1 MPGCPV
7 FIQHL
12 TFNIQH
18 STFDRPGDP
27 RMNPWMTYLVWPLIK
42 FLIAFLIVQVI
53 VAAMNWIERR
63 LLGLIQARLG
73 PNRVGREIGVPWGLG
88 QILADPIKFLLKE
101 DIVPAHAEK
110 VAYFLGPIVPLI
122 PAFLVF
128 CLIPFGPPPAFAVT
142 RVNVGLLL
150 ILALTSTGVYG
161 IILGGW
167 ASNNKYS
174 LMGGLRSA
182 AQMVSY
188 EVPFG
193 LSIVGVLMLCG
204 SFDLVKIVQ
213 YQEQRVWNVLP
224 QLVAAFIFIVAMN
237 AENNRTPFDLPEA
250 ESELVAGYHTEYS
263 AMKFAFF
270 MLAEYSSMLVNC
282 CLATALFFGGWT
294 LSIGGIGLTTATL
307 RSMGLLGG
315 FIGAA
320 IFIAKVM
327 SFMLVY
333 IWFRA
338 TFPRFRFDQ
347 LMDLGWKWMIPLS
360 LANIVVTGIVLLSA
374 PAVRIGGTWHWVGEI
389 ILSAAG
395 AAVLLAT
402 VLLLAR
408 KPRTEAKVIHASRV
422 SEA

>member
-1 MPGCPV
+1 MSPL
-7 FIQHL
+7 F
-12 TFNIQH
+12 
-18 STFDRPGDP
+18 
-27 RMNPWMTYLVWPLIK
+27 MKYLIWPLVK
-42 FLIAFLIVQVI
+42 FLVAFLIVQVI
-53 VAAMNWIERR
+53 VMLMNWIERR
-63 LLGLIQARLG
+63 TLGLMQARLG
-73 PNRVGREIGVPWGLG
+73 PNRVGYKGIL
-88 QILADPIKFLLKE
+88 QIIADPLKFILKE
-101 DIVPAHAEK
+101 DIVPSSSEK
-110 VAYFLGPIVPLI
+110 VAYFLGPMLPLI

-128 CLIPFGPPPAFAVT
+128 CLIPFGPPPTYIAA
-142 RVNVGLLL
+142 RVNVALLL

-204 SFDLVKIVQ
+204 SFDLVDIVR
-213 YQEQRVWNVLP
+213 YQETNAWNFLS
-224 QLVAAFIFIVAMN
+224 QIVACFIFLVAMN

-270 MLAEYSSMLVNC
+270 MLAEYSAMLVNC
-282 CLATALFFGGWT
+282 CLMVSLFFGGWT
-294 LSIGGIGLTTATL
+294 LAMGGVGLTTEVLRSWGIIGGILGAVIFTT
-307 RSMGLLGG
+307 
-315 FIGAA
+315 
-320 IFIAKVM
+320 KVM
-327 SFMLVY
+327 AFMMMY

-347 LMDLGWKWMIPLS
+347 LMDLGWKWMIPLA
-360 LANIVVTGIVLLSA
+360 LGNIFVTGIIVLAGQERLLYWF
-374 PAVRIGGTWHWVGEI
+374 GGGVI
-389 ILSAAG
+389 
-395 AAVLLAT
+395 VLTAFY
-402 VLLLAR
+402 VLR
-408 KPRTEAKVIHASRV
+408 PRPKVAHASRV